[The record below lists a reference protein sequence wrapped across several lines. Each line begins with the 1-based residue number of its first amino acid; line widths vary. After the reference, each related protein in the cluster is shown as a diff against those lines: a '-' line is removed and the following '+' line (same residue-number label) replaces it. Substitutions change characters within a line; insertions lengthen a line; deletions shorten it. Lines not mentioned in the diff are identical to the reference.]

1 MNIKP
6 LNRQSSE
13 LVARNSVFEM
23 TEKVLTAKENE
34 ELLIT
39 CVVEKSK
46 PAADIGLFIYDD
58 DQIENTG
65 AIVTQSDASELSHL
79 QSTKVLSNTN
89 TNVVKNDDNTF
100 KTIFT
105 SNFKVTP
112 DDHGKMMTCNAENG
126 LSNQKWENR
135 RILNV
140 LCEY

>member
-13 LVARNSVFEM
+13 LVLRNSIFEM

-46 PAADIGLFIYDD
+46 PAADIGLFIIDD
-58 DQIENTG
+58 DKIENTG
-65 AIVTQSDASELSHL
+65 VIVSQSELLVQHD
-79 QSTKVLSNTN
+79 STKVLSNTN
-89 TNVVKNDDNTF
+89 TNVIRNDDNTF
-100 KTIFT
+100 KTVFT

-112 DDHGKMMTCNAENG
+112 DDHGKMMTCNAENS